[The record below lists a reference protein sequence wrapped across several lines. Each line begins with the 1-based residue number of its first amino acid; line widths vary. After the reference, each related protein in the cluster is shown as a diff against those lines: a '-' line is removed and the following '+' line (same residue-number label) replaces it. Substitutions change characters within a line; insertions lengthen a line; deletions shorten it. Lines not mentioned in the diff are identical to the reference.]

1 MKPLMYPYH
10 VPGTRYQVPGNRV
23 IVNAES
29 SSTNSNT
36 MWYELELEL
45 NPGTS
50 CMTLQRFT
58 AVLANVDNLGSNI
71 TTPASSIQHPA
82 FQFRV
87 APNVPTLH
95 PHPIYI
101 LRTPKKCRR
110 IHILYQ
116 VGSLDHRMSHRP
128 LRHVSLL
135 LLDMILTN
143 QLEFGC
149 RT

>member
-1 MKPLMYPYH
+1 LLLTAITFSLNGLAILNEAID
-10 VPGTRYQVPGNRV
+10 VPVPGNRV

-45 NPGTS
+45 NPGPS

-71 TTPASSIQHPA
+71 TTPASSIQHSA
-82 FQFRV
+82 FQLRV

-95 PHPIYI
+95 PHPI
-101 LRTPKKCRR
+101 
-110 IHILYQ
+110 
-116 VGSLDHRMSHRP
+116 
-128 LRHVSLL
+128 
-135 LLDMILTN
+135 
-143 QLEFGC
+143 
-149 RT
+149 